1 MEKINP
7 NKFYSAMQV
16 QKILSIRVRQ
26 TLIKYIKNKQLDAI
40 EIGEDDSG
48 KRYAI
53 LGEDVITF
61 KKRYDSG
68 LVEAEKYSSEYVR
81 MLLNRS
87 LDYCKKNK
95 IDTLEEFIISV
106 KNLNENKKKNS
117 LE

>member
-1 MEKINP
+1 MVKEKINP
-7 NKFYSAMQV
+7 DKFYSAMQV
-16 QKILSIRVRQ
+16 QKMLSIRTRQ
-26 TLIKYIKNKQLDAI
+26 ELIKYIKNKQLDAI

-68 LVEAEKYSSEYVR
+68 LIEAEKYSSEYVR
-81 MLLNRS
+81 MILNRS

-95 IDTLEEFIISV
+95 IETLEEFIISV
-106 KNLNENKKKNS
+106 KNLNEKRNS
-117 LE
+117 